1 MSQGLEPEWLAMR
14 LTDRSAGGCIPE
26 ENGNLRPPTI
36 AELAMAVR
44 IFPEN
49 LQAGV
54 AIMRGR
60 NELQEFQHL
69 TGCDGLP
76 FCSCIEAAIR
86 RRYPDELASLTED
99 AVCGALYSW
108 VMAEFDDSPEGKA
121 FVAEMEEMRARR
133 DG

>member
-1 MSQGLEPEWLAMR
+1 M
-14 LTDRSAGGCIPE
+14 
-26 ENGNLRPPTI
+26 RPPTI
-36 AELAMAVR
+36 AELAMAAR

-99 AVCGALYSW
+99 AVCGAWLGHGR
-108 VMAEFDDSPEGKA
+108 VRR
-121 FVAEMEEMRARR
+121 RARGQSFCSR
-133 DG
+133 NGGNAGAPG